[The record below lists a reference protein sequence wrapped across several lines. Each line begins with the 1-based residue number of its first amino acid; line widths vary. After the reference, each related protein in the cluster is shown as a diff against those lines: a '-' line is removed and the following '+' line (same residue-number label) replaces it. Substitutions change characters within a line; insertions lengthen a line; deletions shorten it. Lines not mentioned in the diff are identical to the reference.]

1 VRPVETERNSLLM
14 TIAIAVVVAVAWLVI
29 LLPLLYVK
37 VPPNKVGVFT
47 GRSGKPKVIRGGGRL
62 RLPGF
67 ERVDYLTLEPL
78 SVRIKLDGA
87 LSGSGVPVNLEA
99 VGMVSVGASDEAV
112 ELAIRRF
119 LGVDRLE
126 LRSQLN
132 EILSGSLAEIL
143 ARTTMEEL
151 NADREQLTRKL
162 IGEASADLSRIGYTV
177 DIVKIAALSDENG
190 FLGSLG
196 RRRIAEA
203 KRDAFVGTAEAE
215 RDSNVQSAQ
224 AKQTGAVAKAES
236 DIAIAQAAQKRDV
249 ELAKLRAQVDAEN
262 ALADQAGTLAE
273 TQARKDVSIAQEQA
287 EAARIEASIAVQELR
302 AEHAQAML
310 QADVIA
316 FAEAEGQAAIKR
328 AEGQHQAAVLQAESQ
343 AMATRKVGEAIADAR
358 RSAAEA
364 LLAER
369 QAEASGLLALM
380 QAEAEGLR
388 VKLAAEAEGKKQVAE
403 ALNRYNSVG
412 ARLLALPDVLN
423 ALVAATEAASRP
435 IAALDKIAANG
446 NAPAS
451 LTALSSVSPTVLANV
466 LESFKASGVDLSE
479 MIEDSAA
486 DAGGATA
493 EEESG
498 LDIDLGLYQGA
509 QS

>member
-1 VRPVETERNSLLM
+1 M
-14 TIAIAVVVAVAWLVI
+14 KTIAIVVVVAIAWLAI
-29 LLPLLYVK
+29 LVPLLYVK

-47 GRSGKPKVIRGGGRL
+47 GRGGRPKIVRGGARF
-62 RLPGF
+62 RIPGF

-78 SVRIKLDGA
+78 HLRIKLDGA
-87 LSGSGVPVNLEA
+87 LSGSGVPVSLEA

-126 LRSQLN
+126 LRAQLN
-132 EILSGSLAEIL
+132 EILSGSLSEIL
-143 ARTTMEEL
+143 ARTTMEKL

-162 IGEASADLSRIGYTV
+162 VEEASADLARIGYTV

-196 RRRIAEA
+196 RKRIAEA
-203 KRDAFVGTAEAE
+203 KRDAFVGSAEAE
-215 RDSNVQSAQ
+215 RDTNIQ
-224 AKQTGAVAKAES
+224 ASQARQAGAVAKAEA
-236 DIAIAQAAQKRDV
+236 DIAIAQAVQKRDV
-249 ELAKLRAQVDAEN
+249 EVAKLRAQVEAEN
-262 ALADQAGTLAE
+262 AVADQAGSLASTTAE
-273 TQARKDVSIAQEQA
+273 QDVLLAKERA
-287 EAARIEASIAVQELR
+287 EAARIEAGIAVQQLR
-302 AEHAQAML
+302 AEHVQAML
-310 QADVIA
+310 RADVVA
-316 FAEAEGQAAIKR
+316 VAEAEGQAAIRR
-328 AEGQHQAAVLQAESQ
+328 AEGQHQASILQAESQ

-358 RSAAEA
+358 RSAAAA

-369 QAEASGLLALM
+369 QAEADGLRVLM
-380 QAEAEGLR
+380 QAEADGLR
-388 VKLAAEAEGKKQVAE
+388 AKLAAEAEGKKQVAE

-435 IAALDKIAANG
+435 IAALDRVSANG

-451 LTALSSVSPTVLANV
+451 LTALSSVSPTVLAKV

-479 MIEDSAA
+479 IVAESAA
-486 DAGGATA
+486 GAGEEHAA
-493 EEESG
+493 EQPEFE
-498 LDIDLGLYQGA
+498 LDLYEVRT
-509 QS
+509 

>member
-1 VRPVETERNSLLM
+1 M
-14 TIAIAVVVAVAWLVI
+14 TPIAIVIVVALAWLV
-29 LLPLLYVK
+29 LLVPLLYVK

-47 GRSGKPKVIRGGGRL
+47 GRGRQPRVVRGGARL
-62 RLPGF
+62 RLPGI

-87 LSGSGVPVNLEA
+87 LSGSGVPVDLEA
-99 VGMVSVGASDEAV
+99 VGMVSVGATDEALQ
-112 ELAIRRF
+112 LAIRRF

-126 LRSQLN
+126 LRAQLN

-143 ARTTMEEL
+143 ARTSMEEL

-162 IGEASADLSRIGYTV
+162 VEEASADLSRIGYTV

-196 RRRIAEA
+196 RSRIAEA
-203 KRDAFVGTAEAE
+203 KRDAFIGTAEAE
-215 RDSNVQSAQ
+215 RDANIQSSQ
-224 AKQTGAVAKAES
+224 ARQAGAIAKAEA

-249 ELAKLRAQVDAEN
+249 ELAKLRAQVAAEN
-262 ALADQAGTLAE
+262 ALADQAGPLADA
-273 TQARKDVSIAQEQA
+273 QAQKDVTVAKEQA
-287 EAARIEASIAVQELR
+287 EAARIEASIGVQQLR
-302 AEHAQAML
+302 AEHAQAVL

-316 FAEAEGQAAIKR
+316 VAEAEGQAAVKR
-328 AEGQHQAAVLQAESQ
+328 AEGQHQAAVLEAESQ
-343 AMATRKVGEAIADAR
+343 AMATRKVGEALADAR
-358 RSAAEA
+358 RSAADA

-369 QAEASGLLALM
+369 QAEAAGVLALM
-380 QAEAEGLR
+380 QAEADGLR
-388 VKLAAEAEGKKQVAE
+388 AKLAAEAEGKKQVAE

-435 IAALDKIAANG
+435 IAALDRVSANS

-451 LTALSSVSPTVLANV
+451 LAALSGVSPAVVAKV
-466 LESFKASGVDLSE
+466 LESFKASGVDLAE
-479 MIEDSAA
+479 IVPEDVAEPH
-486 DAGGATA
+486 A
-493 EEESG
+493 EEAVAEQSD
-498 LDIDLGLYQGA
+498 LDLDLGLYHIP
-509 QS
+509 S